1 MEDRKP
7 LEGWEVLSTSQKRL
21 LKEVDCRRGRE
32 VLMGSQKFMSGVLNW
47 KFSLDIKMEM
57 LSWQLESKPGVL
69 RSQGVRVSYVN
80 LESQTY

>member
-1 MEDRKP
+1 
-7 LEGWEVLSTSQKRL
+7 
-21 LKEVDCRRGRE
+21 
-32 VLMGSQKFMSGVLNW
+32 MGSQKFMLGMLNW

-80 LESQTY
+80 LEAQTY